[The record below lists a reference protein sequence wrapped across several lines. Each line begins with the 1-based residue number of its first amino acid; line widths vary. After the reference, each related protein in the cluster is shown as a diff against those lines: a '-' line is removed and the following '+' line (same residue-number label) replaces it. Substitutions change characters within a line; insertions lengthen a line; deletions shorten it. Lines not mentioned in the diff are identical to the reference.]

1 MTVPESFLRAEYAL
15 LHGEDSEGRHA
26 ALEAWK
32 ARHVDPEWADFSLL
46 VCAEGCPWPEVQN
59 ALSESAPLGAARVVV
74 VPQAENLLEKP
85 KELPPTIRAML
96 DRPLPDTRLLRGA
109 RAALSAGP
117 GRTLGAKPFSEWVQ
131 QGRVLKVGALE
142 EKDAQAFVEAQAQG
156 LGLKLDG
163 GVAARIAARLGGN
176 PGILKR
182 SLEVLDLLAESR
194 KVTAELVD
202 QTTFRLGEQNA
213 FVWSQ
218 AWQKGQTAQALATL
232 KVALADDPSGAPLML
247 LGQAR
252 REVDR
257 LCRLAEARARGIKG
271 PQELAA
277 ALGLNP
283 RQAFLLDGYGRV
295 LDRVKPAGAARL
307 LRLVN
312 QVDLDL
318 KGLALSGGRTPLTSL
333 TLSLCR
339 AWVPQP

>member
-1 MTVPESFLRAEYAL
+1 MAIPETFLRAEYAL
-15 LHGEDSEGRHA
+15 LHGEDSEGRSA

-46 VCAEGCPWPEVQN
+46 VCAEGCPWAEVQN

-85 KELPPTIRAML
+85 KDLPPTIRAL
-96 DRPLPDTRLLRGA
+96 LEHPLSDTKLLLVSRST
-109 RAALSAGP
+109 LSAGP
-117 GRTLGAKPFSEWVQ
+117 GRTLGAKPFSEWAQ
-131 QGRVLKVGALE
+131 QGRVLKVGNLE
-142 EKDAQAFVEAQAQG
+142 EKEAQAYVESQALL
-156 LGLKLDG
+156 LGLKLEA

-176 PGILKR
+176 PGILR
-182 SLEVLDLLAESR
+182 RTLEVLELLAENR
-194 KVTAELVD
+194 KVSAEMVD

-213 FVWSQ
+213 FAWSQ
-218 AWQKGQTAQALATL
+218 AWQKGQLAQALATMH
-232 KVALADDPSGAPLML
+232 VALEDDPSGAPLFM

-257 LCRLAEARARGIKG
+257 LCRLVEARAKGIRA

-283 RQAFLLDGYGRV
+283 RQAFLLEGYGRV
-295 LDRVKPAGAARL
+295 LDRLEPAGAARL

-318 KGLALSGGRTPLTSL
+318 KGLAFSGGRTSLLSL
-333 TLSLCR
+333 TFSLCR
-339 AWVPQP
+339 AWGA

>member
-1 MTVPESFLRAEYAL
+1 MRVPETFLRAEYAL
-15 LHGEDSEGRHA
+15 LHGEDSQGRRT

-46 VCAEGCPWPEVQN
+46 VCTEGCPWPEVQN

-85 KELPPTIRAML
+85 KELPPTIRAL
-96 DRPLPDTRLLRGA
+96 LERPLPDTRLLLVS
-109 RAALSAGP
+109 RAPLSAGP
-117 GRTLGAKPFSEWVQ
+117 GRTLGTKPFSEWVQ

-142 EKDAQAFVEAQAQG
+142 EKEALAYVETQAQA
-156 LGLKLDG
+156 LGLKLDS
-163 GVAARIAARLGGN
+163 GVPARIATRLGGN
-176 PGILKR
+176 PGILLR
-182 SLEVLDLLAESR
+182 TLEVLDLLAENR
-194 KVTAELVD
+194 RVTAEMVD
-202 QTTFRLGEQNA
+202 QTTFRLGEQSA
-213 FVWSQ
+213 FAWSQ

-232 KVALADDPSGAPLML
+232 KIALADDASGAPLML

-257 LCRLAEARARGIKG
+257 LCRLAEARGKG
-271 PQELAA
+271 LRNPQELAA
-277 ALGLNP
+277 ALGLSP
-283 RQAFLLDGYGRV
+283 RQAFLLEGYGRV

-318 KGLALSGGRTPLTSL
+318 KGLALSGGRTTLMSL